1 MFRDCVLL
9 GGEETE
15 VRERDEIR
23 HERRKERQHD
33 RNISRAAPDKRYMA
47 FGLLFFTVFTLIIHG
62 LLIQPTQFC
71 HQFSLPVFT

>member
-1 MFRDCVLL
+1 MTVLL

-33 RNISRAAPDKRYMA
+33 RNISRAAPDKRY
-47 FGLLFFTVFTLIIHG
+47 LWPLVYYFFTVFTLIIHG
-62 LLIQPTQFC
+62 LLIQPTQFR